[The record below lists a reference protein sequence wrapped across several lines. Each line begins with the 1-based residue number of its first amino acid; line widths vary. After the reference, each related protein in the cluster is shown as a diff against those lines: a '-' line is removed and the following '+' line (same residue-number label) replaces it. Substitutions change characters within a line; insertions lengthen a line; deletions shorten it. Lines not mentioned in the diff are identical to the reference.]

1 VIYERSLN
9 RRRGE
14 SQTRPSPIHGNGS
27 VRRPPTRTLC
37 HGWSEPGAAVKWHKP
52 EFCTEP
58 GPSGPEG
65 INIWNRILCAENFAE
80 GRRGIPRKRGSGGGA
95 TMGGD
100 AHRSPPPGGVLVPF
114 LPEKKEL
121 AQRAKPSAWNKT
133 IPNIGGRVRR
143 PAPTTFQAD
152 HSRTGKREGQAPP
165 LRDGGEVF
173 CARGRK
179 KHNTPPDPDKKGH
192 GGA

>member
-1 VIYERSLN
+1 MVQAKI
-9 RRRGE
+9 
-14 SQTRPSPIHGNGS
+14 
-27 VRRPPTRTLC
+27 LC
-37 HGWSEPGAAVKWHKP
+37 R
-52 EFCTEP
+52 P

-65 INIWNRILCAENFAE
+65 INTWNRILCAGNFAE
-80 GRRGIPRKRGSGGGA
+80 GRRGIPRNRGSGGGA

-121 AQRAKPSAWNKT
+121 AQRAKPSARNKT

-165 LRDGGEVF
+165 LRDGVEAF
-173 CARGRK
+173 CAGGCTEST
-179 KHNTPPDPDKKGH
+179 TPRRTLTKKGMAGLNYHKMYHNVPLLTSARH
-192 GGA
+192 GWRCFLWLAITRQIINYVNGRQTTR